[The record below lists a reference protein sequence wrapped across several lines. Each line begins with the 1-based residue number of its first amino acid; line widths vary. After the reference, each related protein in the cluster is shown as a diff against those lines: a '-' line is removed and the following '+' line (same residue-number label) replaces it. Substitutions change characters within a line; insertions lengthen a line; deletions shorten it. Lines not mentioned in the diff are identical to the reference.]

1 VRITA
6 VDAIPLGYRKTD
18 PSMARNFAVVRV
30 ETDTGLVGWGEAST
44 NWGHSYPTVFVAA
57 VRDVCAASLRGTDP
71 TDVRGRVAQLKVLL
85 DGYLGWEGLT
95 SQVIG
100 AIEIACWDLLGQAVE
115 LPIHRLL
122 GSANRSLPL
131 YGTGTTMFDE
141 TADYHAHYFDDALTK
156 GFEGFKVRLGRS
168 VADDVATVAA
178 VRDHVGPHALIG
190 VDSYWFHDAR
200 TALAV
205 AEQLHPLGVGFFEE
219 PVPQMRTDELAWLA
233 HRSPVPIAVGE
244 RVYSTHQY
252 EQLARAGAAHVFQ
265 PDASICGGITACMEV
280 AALAARRG
288 IAVYPHVGGPTAIGL
303 AANLHWAVAADVR
316 WMEWDIDP
324 YQPLVDGFSD
334 MALSAI
340 ADGRVAAPDAPGL
353 GVSLPDDIA
362 ERFPFVA
369 GDTYAEVFPEHE
381 TGRARV

>member
-141 TADYHAHYFDDALTK
+141 TADYHAHYFDDALTH

-381 TGRARV
+381 TGRVRV